1 MRILLD
7 THTFIWFIEGNS
19 RISPVARAMIEDE
32 NNEKLVSTASLWEM
46 AIKSSIGK
54 LPTRLPFASI
64 IPQQIDNNGFEILPV
79 ATSHIIAISTLPLHH
94 RDPFDRMLIAQ
105 AMTEALPI
113 VSADVAFDAY
123 TLQRIW

>member
-1 MRILLD
+1 MKALLD
-7 THTFIWFIEGNS
+7 THTFLWFIDD
-19 RISPVARAMIEDE
+19 SPRLSKIALDFLEAD
-32 NNEKLVSTASLWEM
+32 NEILISTASLWEM
-46 AIKSSIGK
+46 AIKVNIGK
-54 LPTRLPFASI
+54 LTLSVPYEKLIEEQLRVNDIEELAINRNHLIAASR
-64 IPQQIDNNGFEILPV
+64 
-79 ATSHIIAISTLPLHH
+79 LPLHH